1 MGRVIPADLRINGCG
16 GEQGV
21 QIIIIQKSQILFK
34 IALHA
39 ADARHITRIPVS
51 LYIQL
56 AKLGHNHIAHKE
68 GFTLHVCS
76 ADKIDQKLAL
86 NHKNIHGSILYA
98 FRLRIDAH
106 FADTSLFNVKGV
118 IENLVAGLIIK
129 QLLRQ
134 FLLVVSDREICAAVH
149 MRLQHRIEI
158 KINHHI
164 GVCHDHIFFF
174 LGS

>member
-1 MGRVIPADLRINGCG
+1 MGRVIAPNLRIYRSRSK
-16 GEQGV
+16 QRV
-21 QIIIIQKSQILFK
+21 QIVIVQKLHILFK
-34 IALHA
+34 IALHT
-39 ADARHITRIPVS
+39 ADARHIARILVS
-51 LYIQL
+51 LYVQL
-56 AKLGHNHIAHKE
+56 AQLRHNHIAHKE
-68 GFTLHVCS
+68 GFTFHVCS
-76 ADKIDQKLAL
+76 ADKINQKLAP

-134 FLLVVSDREICAAVH
+134 FLLVVSDGQICAAVH

-158 KINHHI
+158 KIDHYI

-174 LGS
+174 LGL